1 MTRIAR
7 RIFLFCLVGSVATF
21 GVVYW
26 VGWRESGSPDAYVP
40 RPVGTLTFT
49 KDIAPIVFENC
60 AVCHRPGESAPF
72 SLLSYRDVMKRA
84 KQIAEVTESR
94 FMPPWLPERGD
105 IPFDGERLLT
115 ADQIGVIGQWMA
127 EGATEGDPAELPP
140 LPQWTAGWQLG
151 KPDLVVTMPEPY
163 TLPAE
168 GTDVFRNFVIPIP
181 VPTTRYVRTV
191 ELRPG
196 NPKIVHHAVMSV
208 DPTSSSK
215 HLDEEDAKVGFDG
228 MEQGPGAR
236 STGHFL
242 GWTPGKVPLRG
253 TEEIAWR
260 LKKGTDLVLQ
270 LHMLPSGK
278 PEVIQS
284 RIGLFFTD
292 KPPPET
298 PVVLRLGSNTID
310 IPAGKKDYVIEDTF
324 RLPVDVEVLGIYP
337 HAHYLCRE
345 MQGDGLLPDQ
355 TKQRLL
361 YIKKWDFNWQDD
373 YRYVKPVYL
382 PKGTVLSMRYRYDN
396 SDENVRNP
404 HNPPRRVVYG
414 PHSSDEMGDLWIQV
428 LPRNQK
434 DLAILK
440 RNFADKDL
448 VARAAGY
455 EQQVRFKPHN
465 ANAHYNFGT
474 VLAQQGK
481 LAQAAAQY
489 EQALHLKP
497 HNANAHY
504 NFGTVLAQQGKLAQ
518 AAAQYEQA
526 LHLRPDFANAYH
538 NLGFMLSRQ
547 GRLTEAVTQYQQAI
561 RIQPDFTTAH
571 INLGVAYHELGK
583 LPEAAAH
590 YKQALRIDPD
600 IAISHHNLGLIY
612 EKQGNLSRAV
622 AEYER
627 TLTIEPNHANARRNL
642 QRVRAML
649 RKND

>member
-7 RIFLFCLVGSVATF
+7 LIFLLCLVASVAAF
-21 GVVYW
+21 GVVHW
-26 VGWRESGSPDAYVP
+26 VGWRESGSPDVYVP

-94 FMPPWLPERGD
+94 FMPPWLPERGH
-105 IPFDGERLLT
+105 IPFAGERLLT
-115 ADQIGVIGQWMA
+115 ADQIGVIGQWVA
-127 EGATEGDPAELPP
+127 EGAVEGDPADLPP

-151 KPDLVVTMPEPY
+151 KPDLVVTMLEPY

-181 VPTTRYVRTV
+181 VPATRYVRTV

-208 DPTSSSK
+208 DPTSSSR

-236 STGHFL
+236 SPGHFL
-242 GWTPGKVPLRG
+242 GWTPGKMPLRG

-260 LKKGTDLVLQ
+260 LKKGTDFVLQ

-292 KPPPET
+292 KPPPKI

-361 YIKKWDFNWQDD
+361 HIKQWDFNWQDD
-373 YRYVKPVYL
+373 YRYAKPVYL

-396 SDENVRNP
+396 SAENVRNP

-434 DLAILK
+434 DLTILK
-440 RNFADKDL
+440 RNFVDKDL

-455 EQQVRFKPHN
+455 EQQLRF
-465 ANAHYNFGT
+465 
-474 VLAQQGK
+474 
-481 LAQAAAQY
+481 
-489 EQALHLKP
+489 KP

-547 GRLTEAVTQYQQAI
+547 GRLTEAAAQYQQAL
-561 RIQPDFTTAH
+561 RIEPDFATAH
-571 INLGVAYHELGK
+571 INLGVVYHELGK
-583 LPEAAAH
+583 LAEAAAH

-600 IAISHHNLGLIY
+600 IAISHNNLGLVY
-612 EKQGNLSRAV
+612 EKQGNLAQAV

-627 TLTIEPNHANARRNL
+627 ALTIGPDDANARRHL

-649 RKND
+649 GKND